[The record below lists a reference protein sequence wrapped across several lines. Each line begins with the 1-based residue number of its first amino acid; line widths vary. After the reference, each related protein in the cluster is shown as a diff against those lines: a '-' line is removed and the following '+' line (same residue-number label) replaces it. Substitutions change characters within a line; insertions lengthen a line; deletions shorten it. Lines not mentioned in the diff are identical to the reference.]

1 MNRLFNILLLIFVA
15 INISGQTT
23 PSDNIHGGSS
33 NGIVGKVSDEYDVT
47 PNGQFHYNVPLT
59 VVSGTGGMS
68 PKLSITFNSSN
79 GRGLLGYGFDLT
91 GLSMICRAPQNL
103 YRDGKADVIRFT
115 SSDRFTLDGVRLS
128 LFQKTSTGA
137 EYRTET
143 NSFSKIISEG
153 DSVNPT
159 KFTVYTKDGLIRE
172 FTSARTLMGSSGN
185 NIYWLETKVSDT
197 KGNYYTVTYSGNA
210 STNEYYPI
218 RIDYT
223 GNTGASLSPYASV
236 RFTYQNAST
245 TSTSYI
251 SGVKVCRSKIIKTVG
266 CYYGNQ
272 LIRKYEISYASI
284 RGKQFISQICEQA
297 GNEKKNPTV
306 FSWNNN
312 GSISV
317 SNSVASTD
325 AAFKNKYIVTGD
337 FNGDGKTDFIARA
350 NNNKKDK
357 SYQIYI
363 SNGSSFNTPINGLFV
378 MPSVRP
384 NLESFNEIKTG
395 DFNGDGY
402 DDLVV
407 ERANSPFYAIDLYLT
422 HVDTSG
428 NISIVYEKTII
439 PAIQMEHTI
448 KVMDTNCD
456 GVADLFIHNANVGST
471 SYFVLLSQSTET
483 SIIPLAQ
490 QYSGDISGDS
500 WANLLGSVLLVDLDG
515 DGTSEILN
523 VQEKNYS
530 SLYTIKT
537 SGELQREKFLSLSGD
552 DYFTIGDF
560 NGDGKTDVLTMG
572 TKSNADAAWEIN
584 FSTGLI
590 SGQNFE
596 SCSVLNL
603 FQAKDKTVYVA
614 DINGDGY
621 DDLYVTN
628 KTTSNNQKK
637 PIDIYINDGTG
648 KTFDHY
654 TGANVY
660 GSDKRV
666 FKFGDF
672 TGNGKTDFVCY
683 AKVKDATVGYDLYT
697 VSNNDNNLLNSIT
710 DGLGNHTEIEYKRLT
725 DTTVHTRGSMTTYPL
740 ISISCPWSVVSR
752 ISAPDGI
759 GGRHN
764 VDYHY
769 KNLILHK
776 HGRGVLGFEQVTE
789 SDLILGTKTTKEYE
803 VLRSEMLPIL
813 KSVKTFSGNKLSSES
828 FYTNSLAYQLH
839 NGKKEVAFTCYPTH
853 VVEHAYE
860 YNSGAMTSDI
870 ETENAYD
877 GYGNVT
883 RIETRNGNNITTT
896 VNTYSNDES
905 RWILG
910 RLTKAEV
917 TKEGNNGDNI
927 TLTSEFEYDSTSG
940 LLLKESFEPESSNGY
955 QKTYTYDKY
964 GNILED
970 VLTPN
975 DGDYDERT
983 TRTQYTAD
991 GRFKI
996 RTENSLGFVTT
1007 SQIDSSW
1014 GTETQSTDINGQT
1027 SSYQYNSFGELTQA
1041 VSPLTTTHVTRAWS
1055 NGHEYAPSNAVYYIK
1070 TETTGTPV
1078 QWEFFDALDRTVRK
1092 ASVGRNGKIIYSDAI
1107 YNNKGQVIKTS
1118 EPYFRGETAQ
1128 WNMMEYDVVGRVVK
1142 ETRANGAASSFSYNG
1157 LTVSTTDPL
1166 NHTSSKTYDLNGHLI
1181 TSTDALGNSVTFK
1194 YDVNGKCTETAG
1206 PRTTIR
1212 VEYDKLGNRTK
1223 LEDPDL
1229 GTIEYEYNSFG
1240 ELTSQTD
1247 SYGETTFEYDQGGR
1261 LLQECRPD
1269 FTYTHTYD
1277 TEWKGAL
1284 SSSSC
1289 SNGTSHT
1296 YSYDGYGRV
1305 TGEQEVINGETF
1317 STSYTYNNINKV
1329 DVITYPSGFQVKN
1342 NYTANGYLQSVTS
1355 NDSNHKAYWT
1365 AGAVNA
1371 RGQLES
1377 EELGNGV
1384 TVTNQY
1390 NLMGAMASTS
1400 APNLFNKT
1408 FTYDLKNNLLSRTDE
1423 IRSLTENFEY
1433 DALDRLVKVS
1443 SNATQEQVINYDEA
1457 GNIIYKTGVGN
1468 ISYEEGTN
1476 RISEISHGLPVWDNI
1491 KYTSFNKITSVTR
1504 DHSNKVYVI
1513 NTNLYLLYGPDKCRK
1528 LQRIYKFQRRRFCG
1542 RPHGNFTKD
1551 LETKYYVGNLYE
1563 KIVTDADIRE
1573 INYIFADGKTVALF
1587 ETSEEND
1594 DRTLYLHHDH
1604 LGSVMAFSNENG
1616 QIEEELSY
1624 DAWGRRRSPST
1635 WEPLAFSDDDTS
1647 DYDQGFTGHEHIDLF
1662 DMVNMDGRMYDP
1674 VVGRFLSPDPYIQMP
1689 DFTQSL
1695 NRYAYC
1701 INNPLSLTD
1710 PTGYNWFGDFFAVA
1724 VGIAVGIETGGLG
1737 AGIYGAI
1744 IGGTL
1749 GGASAALVGSV
1760 LNGANLWQTT
1770 KNVFVGAFWGAA
1782 GGAMNFEI
1790 GELRNVFARIAVHS
1804 VSEGFVEGIQ
1814 GGHFEHGLLMGLTS
1828 STGGELISRYGS
1840 NLPYAGQ
1847 IAANATLG
1855 GLVSE
1860 LGGGKFANGAMTAAY
1875 TMMYNELM
1883 HPSVKR
1889 VLKNILKKGA
1899 SYNRIMALKYAIQA
1913 DGILSFEE
1921 AYIWYQLGNGKEI
1934 TVDASKLCLPTIKKD
1949 GIPWEK
1955 VNEYGNFS
1963 INTYQGGADQFL
1975 VYGTITGH
1983 VESSNRISIITDTY
1997 NFEMHSLKG
2006 GPMNII
2012 KEIIRNG
2019 ETAIGGWLHG
2029 HGTTFN
2035 INFKG
2040 YYKF

>member
-1 MNRLFNILLLIFVA
+1 M
-15 INISGQTT
+15 
-23 PSDNIHGGSS
+23 
-33 NGIVGKVSDEYDVT
+33 
-47 PNGQFHYNVPLT
+47 
-59 VVSGTGGMS
+59 
-68 PKLSITFNSSN
+68 
-79 GRGLLGYGFDLT
+79 
-91 GLSMICRAPQNL
+91 
-103 YRDGKADVIRFT
+103 
-115 SSDRFTLDGVRLS
+115 
-128 LFQKTSTGA
+128 
-137 EYRTET
+137 
-143 NSFSKIISEG
+143 
-153 DSVNPT
+153 
-159 KFTVYTKDGLIRE
+159 
-172 FTSARTLMGSSGN
+172 
-185 NIYWLETKVSDT
+185 
-197 KGNYYTVTYSGNA
+197 
-210 STNEYYPI
+210 
-218 RIDYT
+218 
-223 GNTGASLSPYASV
+223 
-236 RFTYQNAST
+236 
-245 TSTSYI
+245 
-251 SGVKVCRSKIIKTVG
+251 
-266 CYYGNQ
+266 
-272 LIRKYEISYASI
+272 
-284 RGKQFISQICEQA
+284 
-297 GNEKKNPTV
+297 
-306 FSWNNN
+306 
-312 GSISV
+312 
-317 SNSVASTD
+317 
-325 AAFKNKYIVTGD
+325 
-337 FNGDGKTDFIARA
+337 
-350 NNNKKDK
+350 
-357 SYQIYI
+357 
-363 SNGSSFNTPINGLFV
+363 
-378 MPSVRP
+378 
-384 NLESFNEIKTG
+384 
-395 DFNGDGY
+395 
-402 DDLVV
+402 
-407 ERANSPFYAIDLYLT
+407 
-422 HVDTSG
+422 
-428 NISIVYEKTII
+428 
-439 PAIQMEHTI
+439 
-448 KVMDTNCD
+448 
-456 GVADLFIHNANVGST
+456 
-471 SYFVLLSQSTET
+471 
-483 SIIPLAQ
+483 
-490 QYSGDISGDS
+490 
-500 WANLLGSVLLVDLDG
+500 
-515 DGTSEILN
+515 
-523 VQEKNYS
+523 
-530 SLYTIKT
+530 
-537 SGELQREKFLSLSGD
+537 
-552 DYFTIGDF
+552 
-560 NGDGKTDVLTMG
+560 
-572 TKSNADAAWEIN
+572 
-584 FSTGLI
+584 
-590 SGQNFE
+590 
-596 SCSVLNL
+596 
-603 FQAKDKTVYVA
+603 
-614 DINGDGY
+614 
-621 DDLYVTN
+621 
-628 KTTSNNQKK
+628 
-637 PIDIYINDGTG
+637 
-648 KTFDHY
+648 
-654 TGANVY
+654 
-660 GSDKRV
+660 
-666 FKFGDF
+666 
-672 TGNGKTDFVCY
+672 
-683 AKVKDATVGYDLYT
+683 
-697 VSNNDNNLLNSIT
+697 
-710 DGLGNHTEIEYKRLT
+710 
-725 DTTVHTRGSMTTYPL
+725 
-740 ISISCPWSVVSR
+740 
-752 ISAPDGI
+752 
-759 GGRHN
+759 
-764 VDYHY
+764 
-769 KNLILHK
+769 LHK

-789 SDLILGTKTTKEYE
+789 TDLSTGTETTRTYE
-803 VLRSEMLPIL
+803 VIRSEMVPAL
-813 KSVKTFSGNKLSSES
+813 KSVRTKVCGRLVQEAD
-828 FYTNSLAYQLH
+828 YTNNLTYQFH
-839 NGKKEVAFTCYPTH
+839 HGKKEVSFTCLP
-853 VVEHAYE
+853 VNSIERSYE

-1070 TETTGTPV
+1070 TETTGSPV
-1078 QWEFFDALDRTVRK
+1078 QWEFFDAFDRTIRK
-1092 ASVGRNGKIIYSDAI
+1092 ASVGREERIIYTDAV
-1107 YNNKGQVIKTS
+1107 YNNKGQVVKTS

-1166 NHTSSKTYDLNGHLI
+1166 NHTSSKTYDMNGNLVK
-1181 TSTDALGNSVTFK
+1181 STDALGNDVTFK

-1212 VEYDKLGNRTK
+1212 VEYDKLGNKTK

-1277 TEWKGAL
+1277 TEWNGAL

-1305 TGEQEVINGETF
+1305 TGEQEVISGETF
-1317 STSYTYNNINKV
+1317 STSYTYNSINKV
-1329 DVITYPSGFQVKN
+1329 DVITYPSHFQVKN

-1365 AGAVNA
+1365 AGNVNA

-1433 DALDRLVKVS
+1433 DALDRLVKIS
-1443 SNATQEQVINYDEA
+1443 SNATQEQIINYDEA

-1491 KYTSFNKITSVTR
+1491 KYTSFNKITSVKR
-1504 DHSNKVYVI
+1504 DHSNKYDVI
-1513 NTNLYLLYGPDKCRK
+1513 NTNLYLLYGPDKSRK

-1551 LETKYYVGNLYE
+1551 LETKYYVANLYE

-1624 DAWGRRRSPST
+1624 DAWGRRRNPST
-1635 WEPLAFSDDDTS
+1635 WKPLAFSDDDTS

-1710 PTGYNWFGDFFAVA
+1710 PTGYNWFGDFFAAA

-1883 HPSVKR
+1883 HQKIIRRLSYRKTYFGQVPLDIKVGMQTAAYSIDATVISTEYHNGTLSIEVCGVGTNSYVEGEVIGAFEANLVADGKTIKSNSLKQNYKYYITDPTKNTNFIGETSFKGINSNLYNSISVVVKGNWSVR
-1889 VLKNILKKGA
+1889 DSSGGFSVPVHMLKKIPI
-1899 SYNRIMALKYAIQA
+1899 YHKHTY
-1913 DGILSFEE
+1913 
-1921 AYIWYQLGNGKEI
+1921 K
-1934 TVDASKLCLPTIKKD
+1934 IK
-1949 GIPWEK
+1949 
-1955 VNEYGNFS
+1955 
-1963 INTYQGGADQFL
+1963 
-1975 VYGTITGH
+1975 
-1983 VESSNRISIITDTY
+1983 
-1997 NFEMHSLKG
+1997 
-2006 GPMNII
+2006 
-2012 KEIIRNG
+2012 
-2019 ETAIGGWLHG
+2019 
-2029 HGTTFN
+2029 
-2035 INFKG
+2035 
-2040 YYKF
+2040 